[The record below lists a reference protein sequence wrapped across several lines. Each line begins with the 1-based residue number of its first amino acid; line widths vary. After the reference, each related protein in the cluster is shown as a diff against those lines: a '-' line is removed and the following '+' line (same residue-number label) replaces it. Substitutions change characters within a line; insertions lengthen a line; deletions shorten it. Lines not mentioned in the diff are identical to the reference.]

1 MKTPII
7 SALGISALGALLLG
21 ASPAILSSTPAVAA
35 PAKAAPSSDATAADL
50 ARKALASD
58 LPMQIVTDLT
68 TEIGPRLAGTEAEKR
83 AANWAEAY
91 LKKLGFE
98 NVRQESF
105 TMTGWLRG
113 EEKAEITGPSPQPLV
128 VTSLGTSVATPPEGI
143 EAEVVIFPRYADLLA
158 APEGSLKGKIAL
170 VTEKTVRMQDGSG
183 YGAAGAV
190 RRTGASEAAKR
201 GAVAYMLRS
210 LGTHDHRF
218 PHTGSQVYA
227 EGAPKIP
234 AAAISPPDAEQIER
248 LAARGHTVKVRLKLT
263 PSHPGTVTSQNVIAE
278 VKGREKPDEIIL
290 IGAHLDSWDQGT
302 GAIDDGAGVSIVTSA
317 AKLIRDLPQRP
328 KRTIRV
334 VLFGAEEYGL
344 LGAKAYAEKHK
355 ADAGKHILATE
366 ADFGQGPVYAF
377 HTRVADPKHPSIVRI
392 QNALTP
398 LGIYRGDN
406 TAHGGP
412 DIGPLM
418 QLGVPVVNLAL
429 EGSDYFDTHHTPDD
443 TLDRIERKRINQ
455 ATAAY
460 AAFTYLAAELDGDYR
475 QNAIASTQTG
485 TPASN

>member
-1 MKTPII
+1 MNKPLIT
-7 SALGISALGALLLG
+7 ALGALLLG
-21 ASPAILSSTPAVAA
+21 ASPVLLAASPGVAA
-35 PAKAAPSSDATAADL
+35 PAKASQSTDAVAADL
-50 ARKALASD
+50 ATRALASD

-83 AANWAEAY
+83 AANWAEAT

-105 TMTGWLRG
+105 SITGWLRG

-143 EAEVVIFPRYADLLA
+143 EAEVVIFKRYADLLA
-158 APEGSLKGKIAL
+158 AAEGSLKGKIAL

-190 RRTGASEAAKR
+190 RRYGASEAAKR

-234 AAAISPPDAEQIER
+234 AAAISPPDVEQIER
-248 LAARGHTVKVRLKLT
+248 LAARGHTVKVKLKLT
-263 PSHPGTVTSQNVIAE
+263 PSHPGIVTSQNVIAE
-278 VKGREKPDEIIL
+278 VKGREKPEEIIL

-302 GAIDDGAGVSIVTSA
+302 GAIDDGAGVAIVTTA
-317 AKLIRDLPQRP
+317 AKLIRDLPLRP

-355 ADAGKHILATE
+355 ADANKHILATE

-377 HTRVADPKHPSIVRI
+377 HTRVADPNHPSIVRI

-398 LGIYRGDN
+398 LGIYRGNN

-412 DIGPLM
+412 DIGALM

-475 QNAIASTQTG
+475 QKTIASTVG
-485 TPASN
+485 AAPASN

>member
-1 MKTPII
+1 MKTPIV
-7 SALGISALGALLLG
+7 SVLGALLLS
-21 ASPAILSSTPAVAA
+21 AAPMLPATGLAVAA
-35 PAKAAPSSDATAADL
+35 PAATTRSPDAIAADL
-50 ARKALASD
+50 AAKALASD

-83 AANWAEAY
+83 AADWAVAR
-91 LKKLGFE
+91 LKALGFDS
-98 NVRQESF
+98 VRQESF
-105 TMTGWLRG
+105 TITGWLRG
-113 EEKAEITGPSPQPLV
+113 EEKAEITGPAPQPLV
-128 VTSLGTSVATPPEGI
+128 VTALGTSVATPPEGI
-143 EAEVVIFPRYADLLA
+143 EAEVVVFKRYADLLA
-158 APEGSLKGKIAL
+158 APEGSLEGKIAL
-170 VTEKTVRMQDGSG
+170 VTEKTVRAQDGSG
-183 YGAAGAV
+183 YGAAGLI
-190 RRTGASEAAKR
+190 RRAGASEAAKR
-201 GAVAYMLRS
+201 GAVAYLLRS

-248 LAARGHTVKVRLKLT
+248 LVARGHTVKVKLKLT
-263 PSHPGTVTSQNVIAE
+263 PSHPGTVTSQNIIAE

-302 GAIDDGAGVSIVTSA
+302 GAIDDGAGVAVVTTA

-344 LGAKAYAEKHK
+344 LGAKAYAEAHK
-355 ADAGKHILATE
+355 AEMGKHILATE

-377 HTRVADPKHPSIVRI
+377 NTRVADPKHPSIVRI

-406 TAHGGP
+406 AAHGGP
-412 DIGPLM
+412 DIGPMM
-418 QLGVPVVNLAL
+418 QHGVPVVNLAL

-443 TLDRIERKRINQ
+443 TIDRIERKRLNQ
-455 ATAAY
+455 TAAAY
-460 AAFTYLAAELDGDYR
+460 TVFAYLAAELDGDYR
-475 QNAIASTQTG
+475 QAQVADAPNTASG
-485 TPASN
+485 N

>member
-1 MKTPII
+1 MKTHI
-7 SALGISALGALLLG
+7 LSALGALMIG
-21 ASPAILSSTPAVAA
+21 ASPVVSMSAPAVAA
-35 PAKAAPSSDATAADL
+35 PAQKAQTPDAVAQQLAAQ
-50 ARKALASD
+50 ALASD

-68 TEIGPRLAGTEAEKR
+68 TEIGPRLAGTDAEKR
-83 AANWAEAY
+83 AAAWAKARLE
-91 LKKLGFE
+91 KLGFE
-98 NVRQESF
+98 NVRLEPF

-113 EEKAEITGPSPQPLV
+113 EEKAEIVGTSAQPLV
-128 VTSLGTSVATPPEGI
+128 VTALGTSVATPPEGI
-143 EAEVVIFPRYADLLA
+143 EAEVVIFNRYADLLA

-183 YGAAGAV
+183 YGAAGQV
-190 RRTGASEAAKR
+190 RRSGASEAAKR
-201 GAVAYMLRS
+201 GAVAYMIRS

-234 AAAISPPDAEQIER
+234 AAALSPPDAEQIER
-248 LAARGHTVKVRLKLT
+248 LASRGQTVKVRLKLT

-278 VKGREKPDEIIL
+278 VRGREKPDEIIL

-302 GAIDDGAGVSIVTSA
+302 GAIDDGAGVAIVTTA

-344 LGAKAYAEKHK
+344 LGAKAYAEAHK
-355 ADAGKHILATE
+355 AEADKHVLATE

-377 HTRVADPKHPSIVRI
+377 HTRVADPKAAPIVRI

-443 TLDRIERKRINQ
+443 TIDRIERKRINQ
-455 ATAAY
+455 AAAAY
-460 AAFTYLAAELDGDYR
+460 SVFTYLAAELDGDYR
-475 QNAIASTQTG
+475 QNLVAEGQSA

>member
-1 MKTPII
+1 MKTPLM
-7 SALGISALGALLLG
+7 SALCALMLGAGPLPVS
-21 ASPAILSSTPAVAA
+21 ATPA
-35 PAKAAPSSDATAADL
+35 PAAPSSAQSAVQSADAIAAEL
-50 ARKALASD
+50 AAKALASD

-83 AANWAEAY
+83 AADWAEAR
-91 LKKLGFE
+91 LKALGFE

-105 TMTGWLRG
+105 PITGWLRG
-113 EEKAEITGPSPQPLV
+113 EEKAEITGPAPQPLV
-128 VTSLGTSVATPPEGI
+128 VTALGASVATPPEGL
-143 EAEVVIFPRYADLLA
+143 EAEVVIFKRYADLLA
-158 APEGSLKGKIAL
+158 APEGALTGKIAL

-183 YGAAGAV
+183 YGAAGKV
-190 RRTGASEAAKR
+190 RRSGASEAARR
-201 GAVAYMLRS
+201 GAVAYLLRS
-210 LGTHDHRF
+210 LGTHEHRF
-218 PHTGSQVYA
+218 PHTGAQVYA
-227 EGAPKIP
+227 EGAPQIP
-234 AAAISPPDAEQIER
+234 AAALSPPDVEQIER
-248 LAARGHTVKVRLKLT
+248 LAARGHTVKVRLTLT
-263 PSHPGTVTSQNVIAE
+263 PTHPGVVTSQNVIAE

-302 GAIDDGAGVSIVTSA
+302 GAIDDGTGVAMVTAA

-344 LGAKAYAEKHK
+344 LGAKAYAEAHK
-355 ADAGKHILATE
+355 SEMHKHILATE

-377 HTRVADPKHPSIVRI
+377 HTRVADPNHPTLARI

-398 LGIYRGDN
+398 LGIYRGHN
-406 TAHGGP
+406 RAHGGP

-443 TLDRIERKRINQ
+443 TLDRIERKRLNQ

-475 QNAIASTQTG
+475 QNQVAGSQNTA
-485 TPASN
+485 PASN

>member
-1 MKTPII
+1 MKKPV
-7 SALGISALGALLLG
+7 ISALGALLLG
-21 ASPAILSSTPAVAA
+21 ASPVLVAASPAAAA
-35 PAKAAPSSDATAADL
+35 PAAKAARPAQSADAIATDL
-50 ARKALASD
+50 AARALASD

-83 AANWAEAY
+83 AADWAVAY

-98 NVRQESF
+98 NVRQEPF
-105 TMTGWLRG
+105 TITGWVRG

-128 VTSLGTSVATPPEGI
+128 ISGLGTTVGTPPEGI
-143 EAEVVIFPRYADLLA
+143 EAEVVIFRRYADLLA

-183 YGAAGAV
+183 YGAASPV
-190 RRTGASEAAKR
+190 RRSGASEAAKR
-201 GAVAYMLRS
+201 GAVAYLLRS

-248 LAARGHTVKVRLKLT
+248 LAARGHTVKVRLKLS

-302 GAIDDGAGVSIVTSA
+302 GAIDDGAGVAIVTTA
-317 AKLIRDLPQRP
+317 AKLIRDLPQKP

-344 LGAKAYAEKHK
+344 LGAKAYAEAHK
-355 ADAGKHILATE
+355 NEADKHILATE

-398 LGIYRGDN
+398 LGIYRGHN
-406 TAHGGP
+406 QASGGP

-429 EGSDYFDTHHTPDD
+429 EGTDYFDAHHTPDD

-455 ATAAY
+455 AAAAFAAY
-460 AAFTYLAAELDGDYR
+460 TYLAAELDGNYR
-475 QNAIASTQTG
+475 QSAIASTDSNAQ
-485 TPASN
+485 ASN